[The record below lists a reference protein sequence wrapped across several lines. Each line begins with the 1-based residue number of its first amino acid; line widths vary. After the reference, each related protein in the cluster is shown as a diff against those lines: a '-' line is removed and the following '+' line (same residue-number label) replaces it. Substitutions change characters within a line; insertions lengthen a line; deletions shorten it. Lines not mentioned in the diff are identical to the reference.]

1 MLPVVYLKITGSSNM
16 DNLDMSG
23 YEDQIINIA
32 IHLGT
37 AVLIYIVG
45 MMIARM
51 VIRFVDR
58 MMEKKG
64 IEKTVSAFVGNI
76 LHGLLVGLVL
86 VIVLS
91 QLGVE
96 TASLVAVMATAGL
109 AVGLALQGSL
119 SNFASGVLLVI
130 FRPLKVGDFVDAGGA
145 SGTVESVTMF
155 STVIVTPD
163 NKQVTVP
170 NTSVMSGPIVNYSA
184 KPIRRVDLLVGV
196 AYDADLAQVKQILA
210 GIVAADDNVLDG
222 EEVTVAV
229 KELAD
234 SSVNFVVR
242 SWVKK
247 EDYWTSYFDQT
258 EKVKLA
264 LDAAGISI
272 PFPQM
277 DVHFEQSA

>member
-1 MLPVVYLKITGSSNM
+1 M
-16 DNLDMSG
+16 DHLDMSG

-264 LDAAGISI
+264 LDEAGISI

>member
-1 MLPVVYLKITGSSNM
+1 MENF
-16 DNLDMSG
+16 DMSG
-23 YEDQIINIA
+23 YEDQAINIA
-32 IHLGT
+32 IQLGS
-37 AVLIYIVG
+37 AILIYLVG
-45 MMIARM
+45 MMVARM
-51 VIRFVDR
+51 VTGFVNR
-58 MMEKKG
+58 AMEKKG

-76 LHGLLVGLVL
+76 IHGLVVGLVL

-91 QLGVE
+91 QLGVQ
-96 TASLVAVMATAGL
+96 TASLVAVLGAAGL

-119 SNFASGVLLVI
+119 SNFASGVLLVM

-145 SGTVESVTMF
+145 AGTVESVTMF

-170 NTSVMSGPIVNYSA
+170 NTSVLSGPIVNYSA

-196 AYDADLAQVKQILA
+196 AYDADLAQVKKILA
-210 GIVAADDNVLDG
+210 DIVASDDNVLEG
-222 EEVTVAV
+222 EEVTIAV

-234 SSVNFVVR
+234 SSVNFVMR

-247 EDYWTSYFDQT
+247 ENYWPSYFDQT

-272 PFPQM
+272 PFPQV
-277 DVHFEQSA
+277 DVHFEKSA